1 MNVYIVTE
9 QDDETRDEF
18 RIVAVTA
25 TMAGAEKHVDALASQ
40 PGATAAWGI
49 TKWRILQEWEAADV

>member
-1 MNVYIVTE
+1 MNVYIITE
-9 QDDETRDEF
+9 QDKDTSGEY

-25 TMAGAEKHVDALASQ
+25 TMEGAEKHADALASQ

-49 TKWRILQEWEAADV
+49 TKWRVLQDWEASDV